1 MCSDRSTKRSGSR
14 PSVIS
19 AHPDGQTAVTEMVF
33 PTGGGGEV
41 TLEVETVS
49 VSAARRD
56 MAGLLRK
63 SLETGRAFLIRN
75 AKTRGGRASILID
88 EKVFRQK
95 MAQARPIRT
104 LGQIVDGLP
113 FRQLGQ
119 NPVLVTMPLPHDVL
133 PPLDLRE

>member
-1 MCSDRSTKRSGSR
+1 MGSDRSINRSGDR

-19 AHPDGQTAVTEMVF
+19 ALQDGRAAVTEMVF

-41 TLEVETVS
+41 TFEVETVS
-49 VSAARRD
+49 VSAARKD

-75 AKTRGGRASILID
+75 AKTQGGRASILID
-88 EKVFRQK
+88 EKVFREK
-95 MAQARPIRT
+95 MAQSRPVRT

-113 FRQLGQ
+113 FRRLGQ